1 MKWAQQRIP
10 TIEVTADPKGKGKA
24 VDYASRTPIA
34 DEFMSEAFK
43 SQRCSTSSMSSIESA
58 STEQADLSHLS
69 SDMYVPGP
77 SSSKPV
83 HPRSTSIPFFPSPPV
98 TSARVSVP
106 ETGVTISQSDSAP
119 VPTRGHRSEFEGN
132 GGRTSET
139 SFVCTERPTQH
150 KMYLSAATS
159 STRRDNPKANGP
171 NGGREVC
178 LQVPAPK
185 VKPVFDVVAE
195 YHGLELFHIS
205 DAVPY
210 REYFFIIIDELSCD
224 WGVPCPYKASPN
236 H

>member
-69 SDMYVPGP
+69 TDLYAPGP

-83 HPRSTSIPFFPSPPV
+83 HPRSTPIPFFPSPPV

-132 GGRTSET
+132 GGCTSET
-139 SFVCTERPTQH
+139 SSVCTERPTH
-150 KMYLSAATS
+150 PEVYLSAATS
-159 STRRDNPKANGP
+159 STRRDNPKANRP
-171 NGGREVC
+171 NGGREIC

-185 VKPVFDVVAE
+185 VKPVFDVVAG
-195 YHGLELFHIS
+195 YHGLELFRIS

-210 REYFFIIIDELSCD
+210 CEYFFLTIDGLSCD
-224 WGVPCPYKASPN
+224 
-236 H
+236 